1 MNCVS
6 PRLPSSF
13 VVASASLINPNRA
26 RRRLLALATVMSV
39 LTAGIVQSAAHAAGP
54 IEHVI
59 TYGQS
64 LAAGG
69 LSFPVQS
76 TVQAYDSLMFNGG
89 VRSSYAATDRASI
102 YASLVPLV
110 EAADGQAG
118 ETPTAATLEMINDLR
133 FSENGVSYTASPER
147 YLGSDPA
154 FGGQRLD
161 QLTFGTVPFFVLTE
175 NIQYGVARAREQG
188 SAYRLGA
195 VTWAQGESDYQVG
208 TTRSAYVSGMK
219 TLKAWIDLYAKY
231 YSGDSTPVPIIQHQV
246 SSHVA
251 SGSLYPQIALAQ
263 LELGDTTARF
273 YVAAP
278 SYMMEFVDGLHLTG
292 PSSKWLGAYYGVV
305 YKRVVVDH
313 QDWKPLSPSKV
324 TASGSTVSAKFRVPK
339 PPLVLDTIHVTN
351 PGQYGFSLVTATGIE
366 IGLRSVSVSSAD
378 TVTIVARRPVPVGAK
393 LRYAFKGGVSGSKT
407 GPRGNLRD
415 SQGDTLVFD
424 PTGINKRMDNWCVIF
439 EATITSP

>member
-1 MNCVS
+1 MSHVS
-6 PRLPSSF
+6 SRLS
-13 VVASASLINPNRA
+13 VNPPGW
-26 RRRLLALATVMSV
+26 RRLALTTVVSV
-39 LTAGIVQSAAHAAGP
+39 LTAGMAQNAALAAGP

-69 LSFPVQS
+69 ASFPLLSAVQPH
-76 TVQAYDSLMFNGG
+76 DSLMFVGG
-89 VRSSYAATDRASI
+89 VRTSYKVTDRASI

-110 EAADGQAG
+110 ESIEGQAG
-118 ETPTAATLEMINDLR
+118 ETPTAGTLEMINDLR
-133 FSENGVSYTASPER
+133 FSENGVPYTASPER

-154 FGGQRLD
+154 FGGLRLD

-188 SAYRLGA
+188 SPYRLSA
-195 VTWAQGESDYQVG
+195 VTWAQGESDYVQG
-208 TTRSAYVSGMK
+208 TTRATYVSGMK
-219 TLKAWIDLYAKY
+219 TLKAWIDLYASS
-231 YSGDSTPVPIIQHQV
+231 YSGLATRAPIIQHQV
-246 SSHVA
+246 SSHVS

-263 LELGDTTARF
+263 LELGDTTSGF

-292 PSSKWLGAYYGVV
+292 ASSKWLGAYFGLV
-305 YKRVVVDH
+305 YKRVVVDK

-324 TASGSTVSAKFRVPK
+324 TVKGSTIEAKFRVPR
-339 PPLVLDTIHVTN
+339 PPLVLDTARVTN
-351 PGQYGFSLVTATGIE
+351 PGSYGFSLVTATGIE
-366 IGLRSVSVSSAD
+366 IGLRSVSISSPD
-378 TVTIVARRPVPVGAK
+378 TVTIVARRPVPAGAK

-415 SQGDTLVFD
+415 SQGDTMVFD

-439 EATITSP
+439 ESPITSP